1 MAKFLWLNWSGGG
14 NLPPSLGIARVL
26 GERGHEVAFIGRPEM
41 VPRVERA
48 GLRAIEVTRAY
59 EQAARYPDKWIP
71 KAASYLSSPAVAEEI
86 RGLVAAETPGL
97 VIIDAMFPAALAEAA
112 QFSCPTVVMCHTC
125 VYRMLEQWRQMLA
138 MLVNLRIEAGFDA
151 LPAGLDDLWM
161 SHDRLVVT
169 TLKTLDTAPGE
180 LSHPDRIRH
189 VGPVLE
195 RERHAVPVALPW
207 QHDDQ
212 RPLVLVSFSTMP
224 EQGSVAKFQNAIDAL
239 AQLPVRGVV
248 TTGDSLDP
256 ATLKP
261 AANVVVFANADH
273 DDLMSRAKLVVT
285 HGGHGTMMR
294 ALTYGLPMVVIPGLA
309 SDQPVNAAAIEA
321 WGAGRALPKDA
332 TADMI
337 RLAVHGV
344 LGSPSYAAVARELSQ
359 NLAGVD
365 GAINAANEVEALMA
379 NGGTRRR
386 AA

>member
-1 MAKFLWLNWSGGG
+1 MAKLLWLNWSGGG

-26 GERGHEVAFIGRPEM
+26 GERGHQLGFIGRPEM

-86 RGLVAAETPGL
+86 RALVASETPDL
-97 VIIDAMFPAALAEAA
+97 VIIDAMFPVALAEAA
-112 QFSCPTVVMCHTC
+112 QFACPTIVMCHTC

-151 LPAGLDDLWM
+151 LPARLDDLWM

-169 TLKTLDTAPGE
+169 TLKTLDPASGE

-195 RERHAVPVALPW
+195 RERHATPVALPW
-207 QHDDQ
+207 QDDDK

-224 EQGSVAKFQNAIDAL
+224 EQASAAKFQNAIDAL

-256 ATLKP
+256 TTLKP
-261 AANVVVFANADH
+261 AANVAIFANADH
-273 DDLMSRAKLVVT
+273 DDLMHRATLIVT

-309 SDQPVNAAAIEA
+309 SDQSVNAASIQT
-321 WGAGRALPKDA
+321 WGVGRALPNDA

-337 RLAVHGV
+337 RLAVQDV
-344 LGSPSYAAVARELSQ
+344 LGSPSYAAAAREFSQ
-359 NLAGVD
+359 QLAGVD

-379 NGGTRRR
+379 NGGTRRQ